1 MKFFT
6 IILLMGLLSFS
17 LKKGGLKKLEAQRS
31 ETTSPLS
38 KDASNSEPVS
48 YNDQIQ
54 ILKSLGYEFEP
65 DVTKEMIL
73 YFAYE
78 ISWEDD
84 AEKYI
89 QDNPFSVL
97 YQILGWR
104 DPRVKNYNFSNKCV
118 KFDLEFFDPN
128 SQYKWFMERLGAI
141 TNGEIQFTD
150 IEIETDSENWEW
162 IVFKVNGVSKR
173 WKLEKS
179 GYIADHFVQRFSN
192 LPKELKAKG
201 KYTFYSDGS
210 QQWVIDYATEEEQI
224 EFNKKTG
231 LKREW
236 LGEGNHFSDPPK
248 E

>member
-1 MKFFT
+1 MGLFSFFT
-6 IILLMGLLSFS
+6 
-17 LKKGGLKKLEAQRS
+17 KKGDQKKSEDQRTEMANTSSNEKNKLK
-31 ETTSPLS
+31 
-38 KDASNSEPVS
+38 PVS
-48 YNDQIQ
+48 YDDQIN
-54 ILKSLGYEFEP
+54 IFKSLGYEFES

-73 YFAYE
+73 YFANE

-84 AEKYI
+84 TEKYI
-89 QDNPFSVL
+89 QDNPYSVL

-104 DPRVKNYNFSNKCV
+104 DPQIKNYNFSNKCV

-141 TNGEIQFTD
+141 TNGEIHFTD
-150 IEIETDSENWEW
+150 IEIEIDSEDWEW
-162 IVFKVNGVSKR
+162 IAFKVNGVAKR

-179 GYIADHFVQRFSN
+179 RYIADHFVQRFSY
-192 LPKELKAKG
+192 LPKEFNTKG
-201 KYTFYSDGS
+201 KYTYYSDGS
-210 QQWVIDYATEEEQI
+210 QQWVIDYASEEEQI

-236 LGEGNHFSDPPK
+236 LGEGNHFTDPPK